1 MEFLIF
7 LMVSPWVENNLQPIS
22 TKHGEIALNT
32 LPDVA
37 TLKYA
42 DFKYAETKVKNSV
55 KIPLEIHRKSRGL
68 VGIFQEATSDKLP

>member
-55 KIPLEIHRKSRGL
+55 KIPYRYRKSRGL